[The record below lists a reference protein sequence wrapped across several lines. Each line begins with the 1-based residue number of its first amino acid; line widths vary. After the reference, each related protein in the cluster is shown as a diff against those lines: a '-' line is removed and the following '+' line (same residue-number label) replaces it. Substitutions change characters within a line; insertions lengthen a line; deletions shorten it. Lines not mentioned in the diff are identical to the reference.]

1 MRLTKSLITA
11 FSALLLTT
19 GTAFAGGDSWTS
31 TGLMSSDSVEA
42 GGPGL
47 LGGDTLSSEQSNER
61 FPSNGSETPSAM
73 EPELLSEQFAES
85 DVIYVYPMQ
94 VTEYYLLV
102 PSVDTELP
110 LGG

>member
-1 MRLTKSLITA
+1 MRLTKSLIAA

-19 GTAFAGGDSWTS
+19 GAAFAGGESWTS

-42 GGPGL
+42 GGPGF
-47 LGGDTLSSEQSNER
+47 LGGDMLASEQYNDR

-73 EPELLSEQFAES
+73 DSEALAES
-85 DVIYVYPMQ
+85 DVIDIYPME
-94 VTEYYLLV
+94 VTEYSVLV